1 MKYVFIA
8 LLVLLMHQQ
17 LFSQKTNLSP
27 AKRSAIESVNDHA
40 AELTALSDSVWS
52 FAETALKEYRS
63 SQLLS
68 DYAEKQ
74 GFKVTRNVA
83 GLSTAFIAEY
93 GNGKPIIGVLG
104 EFDALP
110 GLSQKAQSNQE
121 ALKAGAAGHGCGHNL
136 LGVGSLGA
144 AIAIKELIEKN
155 IIKGT
160 IRFYGTPA
168 EEDYGGKVYMARD
181 GIFND
186 LDVCLDWHPD
196 YEIKANNQ
204 SSQAVVDY
212 TVTFN
217 GKSAHAASDPW
228 NGRSALDAAELFT
241 TGINFYREHVKPSVR
256 MHYVYLEAGK
266 IPNVIPDRASVWIW
280 LRDSKR
286 TGVAVLEER
295 MKYIAEGAALMAG
308 VSYDMKLNNG
318 LYEELVNDKGAELLQ
333 KNLDMLGGISYTPE
347 EIKFANDLMK
357 NFGMDSSKGLD
368 GNVKSLKPT
377 PADPVGGS
385 TDVGDIS
392 WIVPEISL
400 LVTTAPYETPWH
412 SWVVTACGG
421 MSIGHKGMLYACKA
435 LAITMIDLYRDPQ
448 TVVAIRNEFM
458 MKKRKEEWKAM
469 LPPGPPVI
477 RQD

>member
-1 MKYVFIA
+1 MKHIPA
-8 LLVLLMHQQ
+8 LLLMLLMHQE
-17 LFSQKTNLSP
+17 LLSQTTNLPS
-27 AKRSAIESVNDHA
+27 AKKDAIKSVDKHQ

-52 FAETALKEYRS
+52 YAEQALKEYQS
-63 SQLLS
+63 SKILS
-68 DYAEKQ
+68 GYAEKQ

-83 GLSTAFIAEY
+83 GLPTAFIAEY
-93 GNGKPIIGVLG
+93 GSGKPIIGVLG

-110 GLSQKAQSNQE
+110 GLSQKAE
-121 ALKAGAAGHGCGHNL
+121 AGKEVLKTGAAGHGCGHNL
-136 LGVGSLGA
+136 LGVGGLGA
-144 AIAIKELIEKN
+144 ALAIKELMEKN

-168 EEDYGGKVYMARD
+168 EEDYAGKVYMARE
-181 GIFND
+181 GVFND

-196 YEIKANNQ
+196 YEIKVNNQ

-228 NGRSALDAAELFT
+228 NGRSALDAAELFN

-266 IPNVIPDRASVWIW
+266 IPNVIPDKASVWIW

-295 MKYIAEGAALMAG
+295 MKHIAEGAALMAG
-308 VSYDMKLNNG
+308 VSYDLKLNNG
-318 LYEELVNDKGAELLQ
+318 LYEELVIDKGAELLQ

-347 EIKFANDLMK
+347 ETKFADDLMK
-357 NFGMDSSKGLD
+357 NFGVPSKGID
-368 GNVKSLKPT
+368 GNVKPLQPT
-377 PADPVGGS
+377 PADPIGGS

-412 SWVVTACGG
+412 SWAVVACGG
-421 MSIGHKGMLYACKA
+421 MSIGHKGMLYASKA
-435 LAITMIDLYRDPQ
+435 LASTMIDLYQDPE
-448 TVVAIRNEFM
+448 TVTAIRDEFIAKKGNEV
-458 MKKRKEEWKAM
+458 WKAM
-469 LPPGPPVI
+469 LAPGPPVI
-477 RQD
+477 RPD